1 MATGGTTRTSDPNLP
16 AFTVAELQAI
26 TDEAHG
32 HGKLT
37 AAHCTNSQGV
47 ANCLDAEVDMIIHCV
62 FNESDGTYKFRPDLV
77 DRLLAANAWVNPTL
91 YVMRVRIERL
101 QAKREQSGPLT
112 PGEAALLEWSKRAME
127 ARFDGTYRMA
137 QAGVRMAAGS
147 DSPWGWYAPGE
158 FVHEISM
165 LVEAGL
171 SCRDAIVAATS
182 GAADSIGA
190 GKVSGRLEVG
200 RLADGL
206 VVTGDPT
213 QDIHALWNV
222 LDVYQAGVKI
232 QRAVR

>member
-1 MATGGTTRTSDPNLP
+1 MPPRRAPASIVPHSTSKPSGNGRLFGTESQRRYSSRSRPGMGMREDFAT
-16 AFTVAELQAI
+16 
-26 TDEAHG
+26 
-32 HGKLT
+32 K
-37 AAHCTNSQGV
+37 
-47 ANCLDAEVDMIIHCV
+47 
-62 FNESDGTYKFRPDLV
+62 
-77 DRLLAANAWVNPTL
+77 
-91 YVMRVRIERL
+91 
-101 QAKREQSGPLT
+101 
-112 PGEAALLEWSKRAME
+112 
-127 ARFDGTYRMA
+127 TYRMA

-158 FVHEISM
+158 FVHEVSM

-200 RLADGL
+200 RLADVL
-206 VVTGDPT
+206 VAAGDPT
-213 QDIHALWNV
+213 QDIRALWNV